1 MSQINSDECFLL
13 HQRSYGETSI
23 IVEAFTKNHGK
34 MSLIAKGAKK
44 PKSKRGRY
52 LPKSV
57 RDKMTPSQK
66 AASNRKK
73 RKAGGVGSRAKYSK
87 KVRKA
92 VRRAK

>member
-1 MSQINSDECFLL
+1 MALKKSQKSLKKWGRQKWDYI
-13 HQRSYGETSI
+13 
-23 IVEAFTKNHGK
+23 TKADK
-34 MSLIAKGAKK
+34 KK

-57 RDKMTPSQK
+57 RAKMTPSQK
-66 AASNRKK
+66 AAANRKK

-87 KVRKA
+87 KVKKA

>member
-1 MSQINSDECFLL
+1 MALKKSQKSLKNW
-13 HQRSYGETSI
+13 
-23 IVEAFTKNHGK
+23 TKQEWDYVTK
-34 MSLIAKGAKK
+34 ADKKK

-52 LPKSV
+52 LPASV
-57 RDKMTPSQK
+57 RAKMTPSQK

>member
-1 MSQINSDECFLL
+1 MVKKKSQKSL
-13 HQRSYGETSI
+13 
-23 IVEAFTKNHGK
+23 TKWTK
-34 MSLIAKGAKK
+34 QKWDYISKADKKK

-52 LPKSV
+52 LPASA
-57 RDKMTPSQK
+57 RAKMTPSQK

>member
-1 MSQINSDECFLL
+1 MVKKKSQKSL
-13 HQRSYGETSI
+13 
-23 IVEAFTKNHGK
+23 TKWTK
-34 MSLIAKGAKK
+34 QKWDYISKADKKK

-52 LPKSV
+52 LPASV
-57 RDKMTPSQK
+57 RARMTPSQT

>member
-1 MSQINSDECFLL
+1 MALAKSQKSLKKW
-13 HQRSYGETSI
+13 
-23 IVEAFTKNHGK
+23 TKQKWGYITK
-34 MSLIAKGAKK
+34 PDAKK

>member
-1 MSQINSDECFLL
+1 MANSDNK
-13 HQRSYGETSI
+13 I
-23 IVEAFTKNHGK
+23 AIVGAGHLSGMIEVLKEPVEDPDG
-34 MSLIAKGAKK
+34 LIRELEKK

-52 LPKSV
+52 LPASV
-57 RDKMTPSQK
+57 RARMTPSQK